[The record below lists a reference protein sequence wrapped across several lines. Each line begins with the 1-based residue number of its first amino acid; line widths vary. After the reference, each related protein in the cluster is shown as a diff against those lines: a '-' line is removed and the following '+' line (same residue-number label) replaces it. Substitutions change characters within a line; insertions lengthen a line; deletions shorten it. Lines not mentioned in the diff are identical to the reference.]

1 MASSKKL
8 ILFFRSPRLNQRISP
23 FKKAS
28 LDLLAASAVTKPGGG
43 VACEFAEREVTGK
56 VAKILRAT
64 ASATSDSTRRKFE
77 SSRVKESEPACAS
90 SRVSIS
96 RISMR
101 I

>member
-8 ILFFRSPRLNQRISP
+8 ILFFRSPRLVQRISP

-28 LDLLAASAVTKPGGG
+28 LDLLAASEVTEPGGG
-43 VACEFAEREVTGK
+43 IACEAADCDATGR
-56 VAKILRAT
+56 VANILRAT
-64 ASATSDSTRRKFE
+64 AAATADSTSRKSE

-90 SRVSIS
+90 SLAWIS